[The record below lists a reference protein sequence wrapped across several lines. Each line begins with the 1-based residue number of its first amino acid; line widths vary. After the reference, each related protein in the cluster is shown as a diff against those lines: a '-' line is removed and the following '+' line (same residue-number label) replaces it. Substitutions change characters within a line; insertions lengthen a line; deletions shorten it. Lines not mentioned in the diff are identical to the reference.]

1 MIRRR
6 QFIALLGGAAAAAP
20 IATRAQQPLLPVI
33 GFLNSAS
40 PGPYAPNV
48 AAFRNGLSELGFVEG
63 RNVAIDYRWAEGR
76 YDRLSEMADDLVRR
90 RVAVIAAGGDRAA
103 LAAKAATATIP
114 IVFTVGIDPVAAG
127 IVPSLGRPGGNLT
140 GVSSLNAELTPKRVE
155 LLHELIPTVS
165 TVALLINPRGSG
177 DVTVKEV
184 QSATESLRLRL
195 HVLRASSEAE
205 IDAAFATLIQIGAGA
220 LALAIGPDPFF
231 NARTEQLAALA
242 LHHGIPAVYQFR
254 EFAAA
259 GGLMSYGTDSP
270 KEAYRLAAVY
280 AGRILRGEKPGD
292 LPVQQATKGE
302 LVINLKTA
310 KALGLTVPL
319 SLIARADEV
328 IE

>member
-1 MIRRR
+1 MKRRE
-6 QFIALLGGAAAAAP
+6 FMAMLGGAAAGWVFAA
-20 IATRAQQPLLPVI
+20 RAQQASMPVI

-48 AAFRNGLSELGFVEG
+48 AAFRNGLSELGFAEG
-63 RNVAIDYRWAEGR
+63 RNVAIEYRWAEGR
-76 YDRLSEMADDLVRR
+76 YDRLPEMADELVRR
-90 RVAVIAAGGDRAA
+90 HVAVIVAGGDRAA

-140 GVSSLNAELTPKRVE
+140 GVSILNSELTPKRLE
-155 LLHELIPTVS
+155 LLHELMPTVS

-177 DVTVKEV
+177 DETVKDV
-184 QSATESLRLRL
+184 QSAAESLRLRL
-195 HVLRASSEAE
+195 HVLHASTEAE
-205 IDAAFATLIQIGAGA
+205 IDAAFATLMQIGACA
-220 LALAIGPDPFF
+220 FVIGPDPFF
-231 NARTEQLAALA
+231 NARTEQLAALS
-242 LHHGIPAVYQFR
+242 LHYGIPAVYQFR

-259 GGLMSYGTDSP
+259 GGLMSYGTDSL
-270 KEAYRLAAVY
+270 KEAYHLAAVY